1 MKKSTTE
8 CFIQKSN
15 PKPISKYNPEPKH
28 HTPNPFQNPEPH
40 SNSKS
45 KLFSHVKIDPG
56 LAGVLEEGGANADAD
71 NAEIDGAI
79 DACFI
84 LAVCCC

>member
-1 MKKSTTE
+1 MLNTIIIPQTT
-8 CFIQKSN
+8 
-15 PKPISKYNPEPKH
+15 SKY
-28 HTPNPFQNPEPH
+28 NPEPH

-71 NAEIDGAI
+71 NAETDGAI